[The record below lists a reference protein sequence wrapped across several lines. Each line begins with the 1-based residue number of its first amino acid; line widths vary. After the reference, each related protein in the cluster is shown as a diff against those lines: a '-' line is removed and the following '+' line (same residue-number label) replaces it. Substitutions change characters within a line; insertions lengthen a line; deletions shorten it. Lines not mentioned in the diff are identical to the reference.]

1 MQLSLSSVLTIDDQ
15 EKILKEQLIKT
26 VFTLYKEEKLF

>member
-15 EKILKEQLIKT
+15 ENTLKAQLIKT
-26 VFTLYKEEKLF
+26 VFTLYTEEKLL